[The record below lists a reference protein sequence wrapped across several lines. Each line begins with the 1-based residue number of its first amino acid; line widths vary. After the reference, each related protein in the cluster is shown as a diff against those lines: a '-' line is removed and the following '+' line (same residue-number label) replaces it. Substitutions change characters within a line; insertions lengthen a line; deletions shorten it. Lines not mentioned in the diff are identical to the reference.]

1 MSLAEQ
7 ACERV
12 WIKWT
17 VQTTSLAGVGLGFSM
32 VVVPISARLNKL
44 LNDLGPKGADLASA
58 WTNGSY
64 SLGEAAGP
72 FAGGA
77 LIQHIGFQWTGVAG
91 GCTFGVWL
99 VLYIVFL
106 LYKSYRYL

>member
-1 MSLAEQ
+1 M
-7 ACERV
+7 
-12 WIKWT
+12 
-17 VQTTSLAGVGLGFSM
+17 AGIGMGFSM
-32 VVVPISARLNKL
+32 VVVPIITRLNTL
-44 LNDLGPKGADLASA
+44 LSYLGPKGADLASI

-72 FAGGA
+72 FVGGV
-77 LIQHIGFQWTGVAG
+77 LTQKFGFQWTGFAG
-91 GCTFGVWL
+91 GCTFGMWL